1 PGVSPFW
8 DRKRLILY
16 FVSSPGVNVFS
27 AVNITT
33 EPVFGV
39 SEPTAVPRPVIVGG
53 GPNLPRAY
61 DVAPDG
67 QHLVIFTAL
76 DAANSVWVVPQVQ
89 VVLNWFEELKA
100 RVPVK

>member
-1 PGVSPFW
+1 VSPFW
-8 DRKRLILY
+8 DRKRLSLY
-16 FVSSPGVNVFS
+16 FVSSPGVSAFS

-33 EPVFGV
+33 EPAFGV
-39 SEPTAVPRPVIVGG
+39 SQPTAVPRPVIVGG

-67 QHLVIFTAL
+67 QHLVILTTP
-76 DAANSVWVVPQVQ
+76 DTANSVFVVPQIQ

-100 RVPVK
+100 RAPLK